1 VLALRTDI
9 IKNFK
14 TIDPAVFTTLIRQL
28 GFTAAACYRG
38 AGKNLVLILKT
49 EQELPLEWQPVVAC
63 NLYYTP
69 QAEENAPSGWL
80 RASEFQTDRHQWQK
94 SVYLYFPEQ
103 TTTEEKVV
111 FAVTCSSGKRLKA
124 GNLDGV
130 FEALGSRI
138 RGWLSRGND
147 LMEIHERYLRDQVAE
162 IDNDVRSL
170 VDHELRT
177 PLSSMSGYLSLLRD
191 QSVIG
196 DPENQKEYWGIVDRK
211 LVQVIDAID
220 RLSIALHG
228 KNKNSQQLVM
238 SEINV
243 RDVVND
249 LSSELLLTAS
259 DHVSED
265 IAKRVNIQI
274 TQDEHVDCIVDGEQ
288 KMFRWATWEVLKNAV
303 VYSRSGKVNVAV
315 YTVNDM
321 VIVDIIDDGSGV
333 SPGTEELIF
342 LRFFQEPGKHRLRK
356 GKRGLGLG
364 LYLARQIVHKHMGEL
379 LYIRTKG
386 TTVFRFIWPGLKVV
400 RNISEK
406 RGA

>member
-1 VLALRTDI
+1 VLALKTDI

-14 TIDPAVFTTLIRQL
+14 TIDPRVFTTVMRQM
-28 GFTAAACYRG
+28 GFTAAACYRS
-38 AGKNLVLILKT
+38 AGEKLVLILKT
-49 EQELPLEWQPVVAC
+49 EQEFPLDWPPVVAC

-80 RASEFQTDRHQWQK
+80 RTSEFQTDRNQWKK

-103 TTTEEKVV
+103 TTTEDKIV
-111 FAVTCSSGKRLKA
+111 FAVTCSPGKRLKT
-124 GNLDGV
+124 GELDGV
-130 FEALGSRI
+130 LEALGSRI
-138 RGWLSRGND
+138 RGWLSRENE
-147 LMEIHERYLRDQVAE
+147 LTEIHEHYLRDQVAE

-191 QSVIG
+191 HSVVG
-196 DPENQKEYWGIVDRK
+196 DPETQREYWDIVDRK
-211 LVQVIDAID
+211 IVQVIDAID
-220 RLSIALHG
+220 RLSITLHG
-228 KNKNSQQLVM
+228 KKKSSQQLVLG
-238 SEINV
+238 EINV
-243 RDVVND
+243 RHVVNE
-249 LSSELLLTAS
+249 LSSDLLATAS

-265 IAKRVNIQI
+265 LAKKVNIQI
-274 TQDEHVDCIVDGEQ
+274 TQDEHVDCIVDAEQ
-288 KMFRWATWEVLKNAV
+288 KMFRWATWEVLKNAI
-303 VYSRSGKVNVAV
+303 VYSKSGKVEVAV

-321 VIVDIIDDGSGV
+321 VVIDVIDDGAGV

-364 LYLARQIVHKHMGEL
+364 LYLARQIVQKHMGEL

>member
-1 VLALRTDI
+1 MKTDI

-14 TIDPAVFTTLIRQL
+14 TIDSRVFTTVIRQM
-28 GFTAAACYRG
+28 GFTAAACYRS
-38 AGKNLVLILKT
+38 AGEKLVLILKT
-49 EQELPLEWQPVVAC
+49 EQEQPLEWPAVVTC

-69 QAEENAPSGWL
+69 QAEENAHSGWL
-80 RASEFQTDRHQWQK
+80 RSADFQTDRNQWKK

-103 TTTEEKVV
+103 TTTDDKIV
-111 FAVTCSSGKRLKA
+111 FAVTCSPGKRLKA
-124 GNLDGV
+124 GELDGV
-130 FEALGSRI
+130 LEALGARI
-138 RGWLSRGND
+138 RGWLSRETD
-147 LMEIHERYLRDQVAE
+147 LTEIHERYLREQVAE
-162 IDNDVRSL
+162 IDNDIRSV

-191 QSVIG
+191 LSVV
-196 DPENQKEYWGIVDRK
+196 DEPETQKEYWDIVDRK
-211 LVQVIDAID
+211 VSQVIDAID

-228 KNKNSQQLVM
+228 KRKNARQLTTR
-238 SEINV
+238 EINV
-243 RDVVND
+243 RDIVNQ
-249 LSSELLLTAS
+249 LSTELQSSAA

-265 IAKRVNIQI
+265 LARKVIIQV
-274 TQDEHVDCIVDGEQ
+274 TQAENVDCIINAEQ
-288 KMFRWATWEVLKNAV
+288 KMFRWATWEVLKNAI
-303 VYSRSGKVNVAV
+303 VYSKSGKVDVAV

-321 VIVDIIDDGSGV
+321 VVIDIIDDGAGV

-364 LYLARQIVHKHMGEL
+364 LYLARQIVQRHMGEL
-379 LYIRTKG
+379 LYIRSKNS
-386 TTVFRFIWPGLKVV
+386 TVFRFIWPGLQVV